1 VQSIARAVDAVL
13 CLLPFEPQCYAGQQ
27 VAAEFIGHP
36 LADRIPMEPQ
46 RAEARRALG
55 LREHEQ
61 VVAVLPGSREG
72 ELRRLGA
79 DFAAATVLLQQR
91 LGRPLRFISPMVSHA
106 LAGRFEAQLRAAG
119 ADVRLLD
126 GQADLALAA
135 ADAGLIAS
143 GTATLQ
149 AMLHG
154 LPMVVAY
161 RLAPLTAFI
170 VRDLGL
176 VKLRHFSLPNLLA
189 GEQVVPEFFQDA
201 VKPAVLAEA
210 LHAALIDRSRREAL
224 QVRFRGIHVQLRQ
237 DAAARAAQVLAG
249 LLEERGA
256 AG

>member
-1 VQSIARAVDAVL
+1 VR
-13 CLLPFEPQCYAGQQ
+13 
-27 VAAEFIGHP
+27 AEFVGHP
-36 LADRIPMEPQ
+36 LADRIPLESA
-46 RAEARRALG
+46 RASARRELG
-55 LREHEQ
+55 MGEDEL

-79 DFAAATVLLQQR
+79 DFAAATVLLRRQVD
-91 LGRPLRFISPMVSHA
+91 RPITFIAPMVSA
-106 LAGRFEAQLRAAG
+106 ARSAQFAAQLRGAG
-119 ADVRLLD
+119 AQVRLLE

-176 VKLRHFSLPNLLA
+176 VKLRSFSLPNLLA
-189 GEQVVPEFFQDA
+189 GEQLVPEFFQEQVA
-201 VKPAVLAEA
+201 PEVLAGSLRQLLLDE
-210 LHAALIDRSRREAL
+210 HARQRLAR
-224 QVRFRGIHVQLRQ
+224 RFREIHMTLR
-237 DAAARAAQVLAG
+237 AGGASRAAEVLAG
-249 LLEERGA
+249 LSR
-256 AG
+256 AGRTG